1 MSTKEKNNEKPS
13 RKTHCMF
20 VENAPEPQYEKPLL
34 YDSLK
39 EASDEADIII
49 KKYPE
54 ATCGIY
60 QLRADLK
67 GEVKIIR
74 EDYTS

>member
-1 MSTKEKNNEKPS
+1 MSKHLADNDKQPD
-13 RKTHCMF
+13 RPTHVLF
-20 VENAPEPQYEKPLL
+20 VENADGYDKPIF
-34 YDSLK
+34 YHSLK
-39 EASDEADIII
+39 EASDEADKII
-49 KKYPE
+49 KKTPT

-74 EDYTS
+74 EDYSN